1 MKSSIRLP
9 NPVQSDW
16 KIAVICPEGS
26 DIANSAVSAGAIAAG
41 EDTLFEAIRQ
51 EKIDFD
57 RLLCHESSEKALMKA
72 NLGKIL
78 GPRGLMPNKKMRT
91 IVTDVV
97 RAIRDSAGA
106 ADYREREGVVRLAIG
121 QLGHTPQ
128 QLKTNLGAFMTRLKK
143 EVGELAES
151 TPKEIH
157 EVILATTN
165 GPGISLNGKLRNMD
179 DPITEAELS
188 GIM

>member
-1 MKSSIRLP
+1 
-9 NPVQSDW
+9 
-16 KIAVICPEGS
+16 
-26 DIANSAVSAGAIAAG
+26 
-41 EDTLFEAIRQ
+41 
-51 EKIDFD
+51 
-57 RLLCHESSEKALMKA
+57 MKA
-72 NLGKIL
+72 NLGKTL

-91 IVTDVV
+91 IVSDVV

-121 QLGHTPQ
+121 QLGHSPQ

-143 EVGELAES
+143 EVGELGET

-157 EVILATTN
+157 EVILSTTN
-165 GPGISLNGKLRNMD
+165 GPGISLSGKLRNVD
-179 DPITEAELS
+179 ERITEAELS